1 MDENNVNTNTN
12 DATGESGSKQSLGS
26 KLSSGISKAN
36 QLRQDYQ
43 NGGLT
48 GVAKNAINNKIHDKI
63 GSKVDAAKAKAKDK
77 IDDKKD
83 ALKGKINDKLPD
95 SVKQKKAQMDAK
107 KKAIQDKV
115 NAPKNKAAGV
125 KNQLDNKRKKI
136 NETAFK
142 KTAKTVADSVAPGSG
157 LAAEKLLDSKIGK
170 PAVEAARN
178 ASNPIS
184 AIKEGTKKLVEIIVK
199 NKINKNGTDKSLY
212 VFEAP
217 IDLLSHI
224 TLYPYGWQEHSYVA
238 CCGTSIQPVLERLR
252 QNPKLDMVYLCLD
265 NDDAGNDAC
274 DRMTDTLEDMGL
286 DVERLCPVRKDWN
299 DDLCAKFE
307 RKGKDA

>member
-12 DATGESGSKQSLGS
+12 DATGESRQSFGSKMA
-26 KLSSGISKAN
+26 SSISKAN
-36 QLRQDYQ
+36 QLRHGYQ

-48 GVAKNAINNKIHDKI
+48 GVAKNAINDKIHDKI
-63 GSKVDAAKAKAKDK
+63 GNRMDAAKGKAKEK
-77 IDDKKD
+77 IADKKD
-83 ALKGKINDKLPD
+83 ALKGKINDKFPD
-95 SVKQKKAQMDAK
+95 SVKQKKSQMDAK

-125 KNQLDNKRKKI
+125 KNQLDNKQKKI

-199 NKINKNGTDKSLY
+199 NKIKQKIAFS
-212 VFEAP
+212 
-217 IDLLSHI
+217 
-224 TLYPYGWQEHSYVA
+224 
-238 CCGTSIQPVLERLR
+238 
-252 QNPKLDMVYLCLD
+252 
-265 NDDAGNDAC
+265 
-274 DRMTDTLEDMGL
+274 
-286 DVERLCPVRKDWN
+286 
-299 DDLCAKFE
+299 
-307 RKGKDA
+307 